1 MSSSDFAIDETVLA
15 YHGSCIYSAKIVRT
29 QPQPTGEALFF
40 VHYLGW
46 NKKWDEWVP
55 ASRVLK
61 DTETNRTFMRVSFFY
76 AISIVKRKRRR
87 ICRCGY

>member
-1 MSSSDFAIDETVLA
+1 MSSTTNDFVIDETVLA

-29 QPQPTGEALFF
+29 QPQPTGESLFF

-46 NKKWDEWVP
+46 NKKWDEWLP

-61 DTETNRTFMRVSFFY
+61 DTETNRNFMKVRDILKVYNYLSTTLIFY
-76 AISIVKRKRRR
+76 
-87 ICRCGY
+87 